1 MHLLLWVMLT
11 ALLAAGCGDSGEPE
25 AAANDR
31 GETAAE
37 DGGNDGADSGADANA
52 EPWDEAVVA
61 AWDEFQVVRTRAAL
75 RAIAALETGEHRLDW
90 TQALLVEEGEGITAL
105 LAALPAPPDDA
116 ALAEPAAE
124 LRTVLEEMQ
133 AAGDAAWTMGEADP
147 DAVKASLD
155 EVGDDLPAAPYGQ
168 AYVAY
173 SEMDPALS
181 EACFSLQEAMT
192 AAGLE
197 LLDCTGSKVDSEAIE
212 AELGAEAAS
221 GSDDLGAEPT
231 GLASEWEEGVHEV
244 SVFEPGFTL
253 DLNRSLLVATT
264 PDSVEISDPDDTDLS
279 FVITPTTHVADP
291 AALSSGPGLSGY
303 LPLPD
308 DLEPW
313 LAELPVEV
321 VEQGTITIGTEEAP
335 YWRVTSTPEL
345 MIEAVGEPTLL
356 VLGGY
361 AGELDAEMS
370 NVGVIP
376 VLPTPETA
384 TVLVDWRRGDGRL
397 LVHAVEENGE
407 VLPLITEVMAG
418 AS

>member
-1 MHLLLWVMLT
+1 M
-11 ALLAAGCGDSGEPE
+11 
-25 AAANDR
+25 
-31 GETAAE
+31 
-37 DGGNDGADSGADANA
+37 
-52 EPWDEAVVA
+52 A

-124 LRTVLEEMQ
+124 LRTVLAEMQ

-192 AAGLE
+192 AAGLA
-197 LLDCTGSKVDSEAIE
+197 LLDCTGSKVNADAIG

-253 DLNRSLLVATT
+253 DLARSLLVATT
-264 PDSVEISDPDDTDLS
+264 PDSVEIGDPDDADLS

-291 AALSSGPGLSGY
+291 VALSSDPGLPGY
-303 LPLPD
+303 LALPD

-313 LAELPVEV
+313 LGELPVEV
-321 VEQGTITIGTEEAP
+321 VEQGTITIGTDEAP

-361 AGELDAEMS
+361 AGQLDDDMS

-384 TVLVDWRRGDGRL
+384 TVLVDWRRGEGRL
-397 LVHAVEENGE
+397 LLHAVEENGGE